1 MNGGCSACSR
11 LVATR
16 GQLHTSFAK
25 SGEATQEH
33 SDKRLTEGKRMA
45 SGLIRNQVPVYRLRV
60 RVPCPPLR
68 ATPRQ
73 AWLFCCPS

>member
-1 MNGGCSACSR
+1 MCGGCSTRSS
-11 LVATR
+11 LVTTR

-33 SDKRLTEGKRMA
+33 SDKRLTEGKRMV

-60 RVPCPPLR
+60 RVPCPPLD
-68 ATPRQ
+68 A
-73 AWLFCCPS
+73 SH